1 MLGTMT
7 IRLVIAEDNLLVR
20 EGIVRLLDRQPD
32 LEILGLCGDY
42 NSLLRSVE
50 QHRPD
55 VLLTD
60 IRMPPTHTDEGIRAA
75 QHFRR
80 VAPDLGVVVLSQY
93 DEAEYALALLEN
105 GSRGRAYLLKE
116 RVSDPRQL
124 AGAVR
129 EVAGGGS
136 IIDPKVV
143 ESLVGARLRART
155 SPLVSLTTRELE
167 VLSQMAQGK
176 TNAGIAGALFL
187 SDRAVEKHINSLFS
201 KLSLSEELD
210 VHRRV
215 KAVLVYL
222 AETGR

>member
-1 MLGTMT
+1 MT

-32 LEILGLCGDY
+32 LEILDLCGDY

-50 QHRPD
+50 KYRPD
-55 VLLTD
+55 VVLTD

-80 VAPDLGVVVLSQY
+80 AAPDLGVVVLSQY

-116 RVSDPRQL
+116 RVSDPGQL

-136 IIDPKVV
+136 VIDPKVV

-155 SPLVSLTTRELE
+155 SPLASLTTRESE

-187 SDRAVEKHINSLFS
+187 SDRAVEKHINALFS